1 MAMRANHYDSAF
13 EAYLRMLRTPYV
25 AVDEAKR
32 ALLERASLKSMDFI
46 VYSAG
51 GPNLLVDVKGR
62 RFPSGDAEG
71 GHRWENWAT
80 AEDLPALRQWQQVFG
95 PGFRAV
101 LVFAY
106 HVVSDRLHGE
116 FEQLFRFRDSVY
128 AFYGVWADDYQRVMQ
143 VRSASWQTVSVPTR
157 VFRELKRPLGTM
169 LSSASVPTTLPPA
182 GGNTPPASSASAVA
196 CPLPVG

>member
-1 MAMRANHYDSAF
+1 MAIRANHYDSAF

-106 HVVSDRLHGE
+106 HVVSERLHGE
-116 FEQLFRFRDSVY
+116 FEQLFRFRNSVY
-128 AFYGVWADDYQRVMQ
+128 AFYGVWADDYQRAMQ

-157 VFRELKRPLGTM
+157 VFRELKHPLANI
-169 LSSASVPTTLPPA
+169 LQA
-182 GGNTPPASSASAVA
+182 ASAPSQSALPCGPPGSSHSVSA
-196 CPLPVG
+196 VSCSLPVG